1 MKDDVRCFV
10 EIVRQGSY
18 AAASKELGV
27 SAATLTRRITGLEE
41 RLGVRLLDRTPRLC
55 RPTADG
61 EVFYERCEAILDDMG
76 AAEEE
81 MRVRGGR
88 PVGRLRVAAPISFG
102 RRHLAPLIGEFHSL
116 HPEVQVELE
125 LTDETDLL
133 RQESYDVSVEIG
145 RPDRGDTIS
154 RLLLESPRVVCASP
168 GYLERH
174 GRPERP
180 ADLLE
185 HRCLHLIRD
194 GRRLGLIVRSHR
206 VEQLVYIPDAR
217 RNLFQR
223 RIDALHGADG
233 VADLFLRGGQLLSR
247 RTGLF
252 LGPHGER
259 RDKVR
264 DHGEAT
270 ARFARTARLDS
281 RRFASSFVVWN
292 RTRPSTSRPGSRP
305 LDGYLKPTFERKSA
319 YSSKACSAN
328 YQSPT

>member
-1 MKDDVRCFV
+1 VKDDVRCFV

-194 GRRLGLIVRSHR
+194 GRRLDHWM
-206 VEQLVYIPDAR
+206 
-217 RNLFQR
+217 FQV
-223 RIDALHGADG
+223 DG
-233 VADLFLRGGQLLSR
+233 VVETVASKGYLASNSGDVLHEWALAGRGIGLKAHWDIEEALTSGALVPLLEDFAVERADVFVLYADRRHLPNRVRAFLD
-247 RTGLF
+247 F
-252 LGPHGER
+252 LYERMGPLDLER
-259 RDKVR
+259 R
-264 DHGEAT
+264 
-270 ARFARTARLDS
+270 
-281 RRFASSFVVWN
+281 
-292 RTRPSTSRPGSRP
+292 P
-305 LDGYLKPTFERKSA
+305 
-319 YSSKACSAN
+319 
-328 YQSPT
+328 